1 MKIFLLSS
9 LLNMII
15 GSVGQWVGDR
25 SVGESVSQWSVV
37 GGSVVGG
44 FNKTHLK
51 AIGLF

>member
-1 MKIFLLSS
+1 
-9 LLNMII
+9 MII
-15 GSVGQWVGDR
+15 GSVDQWVGDR